1 MMTGDHPQTAQW
13 IGRQIGFG
21 ADAVVVSGTELDQLS
36 DSQLQETVRQVQI
49 FSRVRPEQKLR
60 IVEALRS
67 IGEVVA
73 MTGDGVNDGPA
84 LKAAHIGIAMGKRG
98 SEVAKSAA
106 SLILTDDDLSHMV
119 EAVALGRKIYDNL
132 KKAIRYI
139 ISIHIPIILIV
150 LLPLLLGWRFPH
162 VFSPVHVIFLEL
174 IMGPTCSIIY
184 ENEPIE
190 AGTMLRMPRK
200 ASSTFLSL
208 KQLWISIIQGL
219 LITTSC
225 LGIGYY
231 FMSKGAGDENI
242 RSLIFITLLFS
253 NILLTLANR
262 SFIFSVL
269 QTMKYRNNLVR
280 IIIGV
285 TLSFIAIAMYVPFI
299 RDLFGL
305 VKLSLYQLSICGLCA
320 IAGVYCI
327 EIWKFYLRHK
337 KIDG

>member
-1 MMTGDHPQTAQW
+1 
-13 IGRQIGFG
+13 
-21 ADAVVVSGTELDQLS
+21 
-36 DSQLQETVRQVQI
+36 
-49 FSRVRPEQKLR
+49 
-60 IVEALRS
+60 
-67 IGEVVA
+67 
-73 MTGDGVNDGPA
+73 
-84 LKAAHIGIAMGKRG
+84 
-98 SEVAKSAA
+98 
-106 SLILTDDDLSHMV
+106 
-119 EAVALGRKIYDNL
+119 
-132 KKAIRYI
+132 
-139 ISIHIPIILIV
+139 
-150 LLPLLLGWRFPH
+150 
-162 VFSPVHVIFLEL
+162 
-174 IMGPTCSIIY
+174 MGPTCSIIY

-305 VKLSLYQLSICGLCA
+305 VKLSLYQLSLCGLCS
-320 IAGVYCI
+320 IAGVYWI
-327 EIWKFYLRHK
+327 EIWKFYLRHRK
-337 KIDG
+337 VDGQKIVE